1 MLRQLGPRRP
11 PASFQIRKK
20 GKDSKKP
27 SRWPIRT
34 PLRPTEQSLPRSR
47 VADLPSSGS
56 LISASVEGSPR
67 DPRPRKRISA
77 SLEDSGP
84 ALERV
89 ANLRLARG
97 QRTCPRAGGQ
107 SPPRSRTA
115 DLPSS
120 GWPISASLEA
130 LSRHKGQTAP
140 PPNRPP
146 YEGIKSQPLHHGSK
160 GGRRQTATPAVDVTG
175 VPFTDPGHRSAT
187 PVAVAVLWAFNAA
200 QGKLAPPPLLFCRHT
215 PSRPSPTEEGVWRCH
230 VPFQEEHSAC
240 AGGTPDLP
248 LVGSGTSTRSRT
260 F

>member
-11 PASFQIRKK
+11 AAYFSLREKERTQRSPACGPATS
-20 GKDSKKP
+20 P
-27 SRWPIRT
+27 SGRWP
-34 PLRPTEQSLPRSR
+34 
-47 VADLPSSGS
+47 
-56 LISASVEGSPR
+56 
-67 DPRPRKRISA
+67 ISA
-77 SLEDSGP
+77 SLEGPSQAHQTNSAPLEGSESTLRRVTHLRLARGLPSGP
-84 ALERV
+84 STAQSHF
-89 ANLRLARG
+89 RLARG

-130 LSRHKGQTAP
+130 ISRHKRQMAP

-160 GGRRQTATPAVDVTG
+160 GRRRQTATPAVDVTG
-175 VPFTDPGHRSAT
+175 VPSTDPGHRSAT

-200 QGKLAPPPLLFCRHT
+200 RGKLAPPPLLFCRH
-215 PSRPSPTEEGVWRCH
+215 PSPDPSPAGEGVQRCH
-230 VPFQEEHSAC
+230 VSCREGHSARTG
-240 AGGTPDLP
+240 ATPDLP